1 MKRILIFFLVF
12 AFNFSA
18 NASMKIVASYP
29 PIQSL
34 VLNITK
40 GVHPVITLIKKS
52 NQGHHNVSLT
62 PSQIKKL
69 KKADIVFWTDEKL
82 ETFMPKALETT
93 APEALSVPLMQK
105 TDDLDLLADKTD
117 ESKQDMHFWLNP
129 ENAKKMLETITQVLI
144 EKDPKNAKDYEK
156 NKEKALSSF
165 DELKEIKSDKNK
177 KIIAFHPGF
186 EYLNDYFG
194 LNIQTAPIDL
204 EKINT
209 PKQIKELNDFMAK
222 EKPDCLIIEPHVTKK
237 QLKKLSL
244 KNVPSIRMDAM
255 GWNTNKGKN
264 HYFRMIKKTVNGLRN
279 CEN

>member
-1 MKRILIFFLVF
+1 
-12 AFNFSA
+12 
-18 NASMKIVASYP
+18 MKIVASYP

-52 NQGHHNVSLT
+52 NQGHHDVSLT

-82 ETFMPKALETT
+82 ESFMPKALETT
-93 APEALSVPLMQK
+93 APDALSVPLMQK
-105 TDDLDLLADKTD
+105 TDNLALLPDKTD
-117 ESKQDMHFWLNP
+117 ESKQDMHFWLSP
-129 ENAKKMLETITQVLI
+129 ENAKKMLETISQVLI
-144 EKDPKNAKDYEK
+144 EKDPQNAKDYEK
-156 NKEKALSSF
+156 NKEKALRSL
-165 DELKEIKSDKNK
+165 DELKEIKTDKNK

-194 LNIQTAPIDL
+194 LDIQTAPIDL

-209 PKQIKELNDFMAK
+209 PKQIKELNDFMTK
-222 EKPDCLIIEPHVTKK
+222 EKPDCLIIEPNITKK

-244 KNVPSIRMDAM
+244 KNVPSVRMDAM

-264 HYFRMIKKTVNGLRN
+264 HYFRMIKKIVNGLKN